1 MADTMAEVV
10 QLQRAEEQANG
21 TRIRWE
27 FRTDITRSRVGPKL
41 VRIQVMVPEC
51 IAKLMAEH
59 GPTSVVGRRI
69 IERWA
74 LMVSGVG
81 KKG

>member
-1 MADTMAEVV
+1 MANTLAEIV

-21 TRIRWE
+21 ARVRWE
-27 FRTDITRSRVGPKL
+27 LRTEITRTRVGPRL
-41 VRIQVMVPEC
+41 VRVQVMVPEA
-51 IAKLMAEH
+51 IATLMAKH

-74 LMVSGVG
+74 MSVSGR
-81 KKG
+81 

>member
-1 MADTMAEVV
+1 MTTMAEVV

-21 TRIRWE
+21 TRMKWE
-27 FRTDITRSRVGPKL
+27 LRMDAATRNRTGKRMVRV
-41 VRIQVMVPEC
+41 QVMVTQEV
-51 IAKLMAEH
+51 ADLMAKH

-74 LMVSGVG
+74 AKVR
-81 KKG
+81 

>member
-1 MADTMAEVV
+1 MADTLAEVV

-21 TRIRWE
+21 ARIRWE
-27 FRTDITRSRVGPKL
+27 FRTEITRSRVGPKL
-41 VRIQVMVPEC
+41 VRIQVMVPEA
-51 IAKLMAEH
+51 IAALMAKH

-74 LMVSGVG
+74 RAVSGR
-81 KKG
+81 

>member
-1 MADTMAEVV
+1 MADSLAEVV

-21 TRIRWE
+21 ARIRWE
-27 FRTDITRSRVGPKL
+27 FRTEITRSRIGPKL
-41 VRIQVMVPEC
+41 VRVQIMVPEP
-51 IAKLMAEH
+51 IAALMAKH

-74 LMVSGVG
+74 HAVSRR
-81 KKG
+81 